1 MADNAQQDL
10 SSTAWILIF
19 TDMVALLLSFFV
31 MLFSMS
37 AVPIN
42 EWERTIDILE
52 EALNLTQDEEKDP
65 TADYNISSVLLERA
79 KTNVNY
85 LLPIIEPKIKQD
97 ELIKES
103 PIVLLDDRIVISL
116 SGGLLFP
123 SGSAELT
130 TKARQALFNLGGV
143 LQHIKNTIGV
153 YGYSKEDNLDQSKFA
168 SDWELSLARAIS
180 VANELRKAGYMDEVL
195 SFGYGRARSFRLVDI
210 PEDQGGRAAG
220 RGDRAAEAG
229 RGPGPGDR
237 APGEGVGRYRKEAGG
252 GGAVP
257 SGDGGRGREGPG
269 PRRGPGGCRGHQ
281 AERAGGC

>member
-1 MADNAQQDL
+1 MADNGSQDV

-37 AVPIN
+37 AVPVN

-52 EALNLTQDEEKDP
+52 EALNLTKEEETDP

-97 ELIKES
+97 KLIKDS
-103 PIVLLDDRIVISL
+103 PILLLDDRIIISL

-130 TKARQALFNLGGV
+130 AKARTDLFNLGGV

-153 YGYSKEDNLDQSKFA
+153 YGYSKEDNLNKTKYA
-168 SDWELSLARAIS
+168 SDWELSLARAVS
-180 VANELRKAGYMDEVL
+180 VANELKRAGYMDEVL
-195 SFGYGRARSFRLVDI
+195 SFGYGRARAFRLRDI
-210 PEDQGGRAAG
+210 PESRRQTLSRRVDIVIMSI
-220 RGDRAAEAG
+220 RGL
-229 RGPGPGDR
+229 
-237 APGEGVGRYRKEAGG
+237 K
-252 GGAVP
+252 
-257 SGDGGRGREGPG
+257 
-269 PRRGPGGCRGHQ
+269 
-281 AERAGGC
+281 